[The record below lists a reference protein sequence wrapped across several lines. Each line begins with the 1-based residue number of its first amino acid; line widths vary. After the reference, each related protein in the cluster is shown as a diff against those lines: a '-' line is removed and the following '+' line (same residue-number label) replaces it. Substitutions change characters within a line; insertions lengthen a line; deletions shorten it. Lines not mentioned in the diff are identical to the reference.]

1 MQEIKTILSV
11 DTGSAPKTVKELKD
25 QIKNLQDALVRA
37 DEASDEYKSTLSQL
51 VTSQS
56 KLQSIMKASK
66 SDVTAVEGSYNAL
79 NATMRD
85 LQKQWKA
92 TGDEVERN
100 RLGAA
105 ILDINN
111 QLKDLDSSI
120 GNNQRKVGSYTEGV
134 VDAFAQLRSEIKQ
147 YKAELL
153 TLEEGTEQYN
163 QTLAKLGNAQFKM
176 KDINEQAMASVSDF
190 GEVLGTISRVGA
202 GLVGGFNAIQG
213 VMALTGTESEALE
226 ETMVKLQAGMAIVQG
241 MQGLEGMRKDLKG
254 LSIILGKGVTGVKT
268 FIKSLSGI
276 KMAIAATGIG
286 VLVVAIGALVANWDK
301 LKALLGGTTKSEVD
315 KLNESLVKFKENLT
329 ERDEDLGF
337 FLRLKEAA
345 GASREEIL
353 RLNADS
359 LYTIAIEASAKVDEA
374 YQVFKNAR
382 KRDKDEAKAA
392 YEEAQKYYEERY
404 KLYENAIK
412 DIQVFKTQQATDE
425 EKAKKKAA
433 ADAKKQRQEQ
443 KIQELEEKTAAAKEL
458 TNALLSEEQ
467 KRYKELREQYEKY
480 QATFKGDKEM
490 LLVADQWYWQEHYK
504 ITEEYLDAETEKV
517 IEQLDEQIAAQNK
530 AFEETQDAFEKR
542 MASLRYLADMQASQK
557 EATAYNKSLKASP
570 TEAKDIW
577 GQMGDIINGNPEE
590 DAKLQAEIEY
600 NNALLQIQKER
611 FDKQKEIWEEEKNS
625 VFTTAERK
633 IQIAEET
640 ALAQIEFDNQAT
652 ETQIKNAELVKQ
664 AQQQKLNK
672 IEQSITGSLGVMSDV
687 FSTISELSAEGSKEA
702 KGFAIAAAVM
712 DTLGSAVG
720 AYKSTVSIP
729 YVGPILAPIAAATAL
744 AAGYAQ
750 VKKIQSTDE
759 KTGNGGMGSSS
770 VGVTAAIPSDL
781 TSVSYTRN
789 LMGDTET
796 EELNKSQQVY
806 ILESDIQESGKRV
819 EVRDS
824 NTNF

>member
-134 VDAFAQLRSEIKQ
+134 VDAFTQLRSEIKQ
-147 YKAELL
+147 YKSELL
-153 TLEEGTEQYN
+153 TLEEGTEEYN
-163 QTLAKLGNAQFKM
+163 QTLAKLGEAQFQM
-176 KDINEQAMASVSDF
+176 KDMTEQAKYAVADI
-190 GEVLGTISRVGA
+190 GEVIGAVSNVGA

-213 VMALTGTESEALE
+213 VMALTGAESEALE
-226 ETMVKLQAGMAIVQG
+226 KTMVKLQAGMSIVQG
-241 MQGLEGMRKDLKG
+241 LKGVEGMVDSLKG
-254 LSIILGKGVTGVKT
+254 LGIVLGKGVTGVKT

-301 LKALLGGTTKSEVD
+301 LKGLFNDRATQRQID
-315 KLNESLVKFKENLT
+315 DLNTSLDN
-329 ERDEDLGF
+329 
-337 FLRLKEAA
+337 
-345 GASREEIL
+345 
-353 RLNADS
+353 
-359 LYTIAIEASAKVDEA
+359 
-374 YQVFKNAR
+374 FKN
-382 KRDKDEAKAA
+382 KLSKKDADFEFFI
-392 YEEAQKYYEERY
+392 R
-404 KLYENAIK
+404 L
-412 DIQVFKTQQATDE
+412 
-425 EKAKKKAA
+425 KKAA
-433 ADAKKQRQEQ
+433 GESEEAILKSTKAFMYEQ
-443 KIQELEEKTAAAKEL
+443 YVKAVANANDHKAALDSLPDTRRNKEARERLYELEKEARAEAQTRYEMYEDVLKDIKEYETNQATEKRKARKKAKDDELQDKTAAAKEL

-467 KRYKELREQYEKY
+467 RRYKELREQYEKY
-480 QATFKGDKEM
+480 QALFKGDKEM

-530 AFEETQDAFEKR
+530 ALEETQDAFEKR
-542 MASLRYLADMQASQK
+542 MASLRYLADMQASKK
-557 EATAYNKSLKASP
+557 EAAAYNKSLESTP
-570 TEAKDIW
+570 TETKNIW
-577 GQMGDIINGNPEE
+577 GQMGDIIKGNPEE

-600 NNALLQIQKER
+600 NNALIQIQKER
-611 FDKQKEIWEEEKNS
+611 FEKQKEIWDEELNS

-633 IQIAEET
+633 IQIEQEI
-640 ALAQIEFDNQAT
+640 ALATIELDNQAT
-652 ETQIKNAELVKQ
+652 ETQIKNAELVKK

-672 IEQSITGSLGVMSDV
+672 IEQSVTGSLGVMSDV
-687 FSTISELSAEGSKEA
+687 FSTISELSTEGSKEA

-712 DTLGSAVG
+712 DTLASAVG

-750 VKKIQSTDE
+750 VRKIQSTDE
-759 KTGNGGMGSSS
+759 KTGNGGKDSS

-806 ILESDIQESGKRV
+806 ILESDIQESGRRV
-819 EVRDS
+819 EVRES